1 MQVGPQAG
9 VPQTLDG
16 SEKYVVGTPA
26 TSLKNVA
33 AISLAPKMIMKLRQ
47 DVKALKQ
54 DVAKLAG
61 TAQPA

>member
-1 MQVGPQAG
+1 MPQS
-9 VPQTLDG
+9 LDG

-47 DVKALKQ
+47 DVKAIKQ
-54 DVAKLAG
+54 DLAKLADKTG
-61 TAQPA
+61 PT